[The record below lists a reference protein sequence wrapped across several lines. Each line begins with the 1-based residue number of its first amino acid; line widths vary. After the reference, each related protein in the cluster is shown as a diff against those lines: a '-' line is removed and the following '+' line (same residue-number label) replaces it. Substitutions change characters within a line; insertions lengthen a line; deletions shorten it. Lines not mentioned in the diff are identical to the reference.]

1 VSGYPAGRA
10 AFEMVALYSWVMTP
24 VTGER
29 IGPKAPAM
37 LTEKQIEKKVMF
49 FFHDGQF

>member
-1 VSGYPAGRA
+1 
-10 AFEMVALYSWVMTP
+10 LYSCAMTP

-29 IGPKAPAM
+29 IRPRAPAM
-37 LTEKQIEKKVMF
+37 LTEKQIEKNVMF